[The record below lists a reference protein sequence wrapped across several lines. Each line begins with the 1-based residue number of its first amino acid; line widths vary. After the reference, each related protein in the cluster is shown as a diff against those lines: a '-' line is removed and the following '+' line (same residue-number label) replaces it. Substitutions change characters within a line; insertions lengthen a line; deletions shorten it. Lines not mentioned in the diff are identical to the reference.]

1 MKCIRF
7 FIFSTFLISCIQSN
21 TYNFRAKYIRSLIK
35 KVGIQELP
43 YSFDLTKDQIQSKYD
58 IDRNS
63 IDTLFFDDWNG
74 HVAGVLP
81 DTSNFYCF
89 LYYSVGDALYP
100 NLVTIDKK
108 GKIIDK
114 ANICIGNCAGLMI
127 DIDSCID
134 KVTINKDL
142 SINLLYRVR
151 GSAETRD
158 SIPKTVKVNNQII
171 GKGKILKNG
180 KIEISKGEIE
190 IIE

>member
-1 MKCIRF
+1 MKYIRF
-7 FIFSTFLISCIQSN
+7 FILTAILISCIQPD
-21 TYNFRAKYIRSLIK
+21 TYNIRVKYIRSLIK

-43 YSFDLTKDQIQSKYD
+43 YSFDLTKDQIQSKHD
-58 IDRNS
+58 VDRNS

-74 HVAGVLP
+74 HVAGLLP
-81 DTSNFYCF
+81 DTLNFYCF

-100 NLVTIDKK
+100 NLVTINKK
-108 GKIIDK
+108 GEVIDK

-127 DIDSCID
+127 DIDSCMD

-151 GSAETRD
+151 GSAETHD
-158 SIPKTVKVNNQII
+158 SIPKTVKVNNQIK

-180 KIEISKGEIE
+180 KIEISKGKIE
-190 IIE
+190 IFE

>member
-1 MKCIRF
+1 MKFIRI
-7 FIFSTFLISCIQSN
+7 FIVSILLISCSQTSTDNI
-21 TYNFRAKYIRSLIK
+21 RAKYISTLIK

-43 YSFDLTKDQIQSKYD
+43 YSFDLTKDQIISKHD
-58 IDRNS
+58 INRNS

-74 HVAGVLP
+74 LVAGVLP
-81 DTSNFYCF
+81 DTSGYYCF

-108 GKIIDK
+108 GNIIDK

-142 SINLLYRVR
+142 SIDLLYRVR
-151 GSAETRD
+151 GSVETQD
-158 SIPKTVKVNNQII
+158 SLHKTVKVNNQIK
-171 GKGKILKNG
+171 GKGKILEDG
-180 KIEISKGEIE
+180 KIEISKGELE
-190 IIE
+190 IFK